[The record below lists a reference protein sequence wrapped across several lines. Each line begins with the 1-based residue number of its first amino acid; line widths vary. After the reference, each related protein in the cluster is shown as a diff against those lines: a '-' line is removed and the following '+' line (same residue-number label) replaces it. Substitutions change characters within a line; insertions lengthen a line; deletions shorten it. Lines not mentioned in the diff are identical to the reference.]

1 MTFDPYQFFSP
12 ETAPPAPLHLGWT
25 LLDFDFDLGWFKV
38 GFTPRA
44 EFLNLSGHVQ
54 GGYISAMLDDTVGPS
69 IIIKTQGKFMGPT
82 IDLHTHFLSPLKL
95 GPVTAEGWVTKLGKR
110 IAFTEGKLFDTDG
123 KLCARATSSTML
135 LELG

>member
-1 MTFDPYQFFSP
+1 
-12 ETAPPAPLHLGWT
+12 
-25 LLDFDFDLGWFKV
+25 
-38 GFTPRA
+38 
-44 EFLNLSGHVQ
+44 
-54 GGYISAMLDDTVGPS
+54 MLDDTVGPS